1 MRYFIKLISI
11 SLFSLLITFSFAN
24 ASSGVFKVSHDLGF
38 GKDTNLDPI
47 TKGRLFQVIEKT
59 MNRLVRGDLIGVPS
73 PSLATSWSANA
84 DASEWTFNL
93 RKGVKFHDGSDFDA
107 EDVKFSIMRVGAN
120 KSPAA
125 KGISMIESVEILD
138 SHTVK
143 MNLNTSFAD
152 LPLNLTD
159 YRLRMLPS
167 GSEDTIAQTGV
178 GTGPFVV
185 DTFDAEGTTILKAN
199 PSYWEGA
206 PEVSEIHIIAI
217 SDSQA
222 RVQALLSGQIDMLRV
237 IDYKQKPIFEGNSK
251 FKHHVIST
259 GNWRGMVMRTD
270 VEPFKDARVRK
281 AVRMAVDR
289 QALADLVTGGAAAVT
304 CDHPVMKSDQYRAD
318 LSCPQD
324 IEGAKKLLADAGY
337 PDGIEFTVYPSSLEP
352 TWTPIAEVVQQQVAA
367 AGIKVNIQV
376 VPSDGY
382 WNDIWL
388 KKPVAM
394 TRWNQRPAD
403 QALNEIYHS
412 SAKWNESLYKNSAFD
427 SLLDMARKELDF
439 DKRKTMYQAAQKV
452 LWDESGTLIPYTVS
466 KLIVTT
472 ARVNN
477 LDEVENWSVRWH
489 KISVD

>member
-1 MRYFIKLISI
+1 MRNLIKIISI
-11 SLFSLLITFSFAN
+11 SLFSLLISFSN
-24 ASSGVFKVSHDLGF
+24 VYASSGVFKVSHDLGF

-59 MNRLVRGDLIGVPS
+59 MNRLVRNDLNGVPS

-125 KGISMIESVEILD
+125 KGISMIEAVEVVD

-143 MNLNTSFAD
+143 MKLNTSFAD

-167 GSEDTIAQTGV
+167 DSEATIAQTGV
-178 GTGPFVV
+178 GTGPFMV
-185 DTFDAEGTTILKAN
+185 DKFDAEGTTILKAN
-199 PSYWEGA
+199 PNYWEGA
-206 PEVSEIHIIAI
+206 PGLAEVHIIAI

-251 FKHHVIST
+251 FKHHVIPT

-270 VEPFKDARVRK
+270 VEPFTDARVRK

-289 QALADLVTGGAAAVT
+289 QALADLVTGGAAEIT
-304 CDHPVMKSDQYRAD
+304 CDHPVMKTDQYRAD
-318 LSCPQD
+318 ISCPQD
-324 IEGAKKLLADAGY
+324 IAGAKKLLADAGF
-337 PDGIEFTVYPSSLEP
+337 PNGIEFTVYPSSLEP

-367 AGIKVNIQV
+367 AGIKVNIKV
-376 VPSDGY
+376 SPSDGY
-382 WNDIWL
+382 WSDVWM
-388 KKPVAM
+388 KKDVAM

-412 SAKWNESLYKNSAFD
+412 GAKWNESYYKNSKFD
-427 SLLDMARKELDF
+427 SILESARKELDF
-439 DKRKTMYQAAQKV
+439 EKRKAIYQSAQNM
-452 LWDESGTLIPYTVS
+452 LWEDSGTLIPYTVS

-489 KISVD
+489 KISVN

>member
-1 MRYFIKLISI
+1 MTNIFKLISI
-11 SLFSLLITFSFAN
+11 SLISILMTFSFAN

-59 MNRLVRGDLIGVPS
+59 MNRLVRNDLNGVPS
-73 PSLATSWSANA
+73 PSLATSWSANS

-125 KGISMIESVEILD
+125 KGISMIGSVEIID

-143 MNLNTSFAD
+143 MKLNTSFAD

-167 GSEDTIAQTGV
+167 ESEDSIAQTGV
-178 GTGPFVV
+178 GTGPFIV
-185 DTFDAEGTTILKAN
+185 DKFDAEGTTILKAN
-199 PSYWEGA
+199 PDYWEGA
-206 PEVSEIHIIAI
+206 PGVAEVHIIAI

-251 FKHHVIST
+251 FKHHVIPT

-270 VEPFKDARVRK
+270 VEPFTDSRVRK

-289 QALADLVTGGAAAVT
+289 QALADLVTGGAAEIT
-304 CDHPVMKSDQYRAD
+304 CDHPVMKTDQYRAD
-318 LSCPQD
+318 ISCPQD
-324 IEGAKKLLADAGY
+324 IAGAKKLLADAGF
-337 PDGIEFTVYPSSLEP
+337 PNGIELTVFPSSLEP

-376 VPSDGY
+376 APSDGY
-382 WNDIWL
+382 WSDVWM
-388 KKPVAM
+388 KKDVAM

-412 SAKWNESLYKNSAFD
+412 GAKWNESYYKNPKFD
-427 SLLDMARKELDF
+427 AILESARKELDF
-439 DKRKTMYQAAQKV
+439 EKRKAIYQSAQNM
-452 LWDESGTLIPYTVS
+452 LWEDSGTLIPYTVS
-466 KLIVTT
+466 KLIATT
-472 ARVNN
+472 ARVDN

-489 KISVD
+489 KITVN

>member
-1 MRYFIKLISI
+1 MKNIFKLISI
-11 SLFSLLITFSFAN
+11 SLISILMTFSFAN

-59 MNRLVRGDLIGVPS
+59 MNRLVRNDLNGVPS
-73 PSLATSWSANA
+73 PSLATSWSANS

-125 KGISMIESVEILD
+125 KGISMIESVEIID

-143 MNLNTSFAD
+143 MKLNTSFAD

-167 GSEDTIAQTGV
+167 ESEDSIAQTGV
-178 GTGPFVV
+178 GTGPFIV
-185 DTFDAEGTTILKAN
+185 DKFDAEGTTVLKAN
-199 PSYWEGA
+199 PDYWEGA
-206 PEVSEIHIIAI
+206 PGVAEVHIIAI

-251 FKHHVIST
+251 FKHHVIPT

-270 VEPFKDARVRK
+270 VEPFTDSRVRK

-289 QALADLVTGGAAAVT
+289 QALADLVTGGAAEIT
-304 CDHPVMKSDQYRAD
+304 CDHPVMKTDQYRAD
-318 LSCPQD
+318 ISCPQD
-324 IEGAKKLLADAGY
+324 IAGAKKLLAEAGF
-337 PDGIEFTVYPSSLEP
+337 PNGIELTVFPSSLEP

-376 VPSDGY
+376 APSDGY
-382 WNDIWL
+382 WSDVWM
-388 KKPVAM
+388 KKDVAM

-412 SAKWNESLYKNSAFD
+412 GAKWNESYYKNPKFD
-427 SLLDMARKELDF
+427 AILESARKELDF
-439 DKRKTMYQAAQKV
+439 EKRKAIYQSAQNM
-452 LWDESGTLIPYTVS
+452 LWEDSGTLIPYTVS
-466 KLIVTT
+466 KLIATT

-477 LDEVENWSVRWH
+477 LDKVENWSVRWH
-489 KISVD
+489 KITVN